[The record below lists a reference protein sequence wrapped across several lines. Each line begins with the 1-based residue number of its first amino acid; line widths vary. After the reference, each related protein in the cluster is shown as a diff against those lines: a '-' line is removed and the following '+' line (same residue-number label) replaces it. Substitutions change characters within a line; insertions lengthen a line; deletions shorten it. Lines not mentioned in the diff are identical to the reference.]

1 LDELKNITD
10 HDLALLIKSD
20 GKDAFRELFDRYAPR
35 IYKFAFSYLKNRSDA
50 EEIVQNVFM
59 KIWEKRSSIKASEN
73 IKAFI
78 FTITTN
84 KIYDFI
90 RRKNIEH
97 TYHDQAIL
105 NQGSN
110 ENNSW
115 NSIVY
120 KDVQQTI
127 SKLSNKLPSQQQR
140 VFNLSK
146 MEGLTNDEIA
156 FKMGISKRTVEN
168 DLYRAVL
175 FLKQKFKNEAFI
187 ALLLFCLTFQ

>member
-1 LDELKNITD
+1 LDNFKNITD
-10 HDLALLIKSD
+10 QELVLLIK
-20 GKDAFRELFDRYAPR
+20 GEEKDAFRELFNRYVPR
-35 IYKFAFSYLKNRSDA
+35 IYKFAFSYLKNKNDA
-50 EEIVQNVFM
+50 EEIVQNVFL
-59 KIWEKRSSIKASEN
+59 KVWEKRSSIKASEN

-78 FTITTN
+78 FTITAN

-97 TYHDQAIL
+97 SFHNYSIL
-105 NQGSN
+105 NQGNN

-120 KDVQQTI
+120 KEVQQTI
-127 SKLSNKLPSQQQR
+127 FNLANKLPSQQQK

-156 FKMGISKRTVEN
+156 IRMGISKRTVEN

-175 FLKQKFKNEAFI
+175 FLKQNFKKESFI
-187 ALLLFCLTFQ
+187 VLFFFCLTF

>member
-1 LDELKNITD
+1 MDELKNITD
-10 HDLALLIKSD
+10 QNLTLLIKSE

-35 IYKFAFSYLKNRSDA
+35 IYKFALSYLKNRDDA
-50 EEIVQNVFM
+50 EEIVQNVFL
-59 KIWEKRSSIKASEN
+59 KIWEKRYSIKASEN

-78 FTITTN
+78 FTITAN

-90 RRKNIEH
+90 RRRNIEH
-97 TYHDQAIL
+97 TFHNYSVL
-105 NQGSN
+105 NQEEN

-120 KDVQQTI
+120 KDVQQSI
-127 SKLSNKLPSQQQR
+127 FNLANKLPSQQQK

-156 FKMGISKRTVEN
+156 IKMGISKRTVEN

-175 FLKQKFKNEAFI
+175 FLKQNFKNESFI
-187 ALLLFCLTFQ
+187 ALFFFCLTF

>member
-1 LDELKNITD
+1 LDDLKDITD
-10 HDLALLIKSD
+10 QNLALLIKGE

-35 IYKFAFSYLKNRSDA
+35 IHKFAFSYLKNRSDA
-50 EEIVQNVFM
+50 EEIVQNVFL
-59 KIWEKRSSIKASEN
+59 KIWEKRNSIKTSEN

-78 FTITTN
+78 FTITAN

-90 RRKNIEH
+90 RRRNIEN
-97 TYHDQAIL
+97 TFLSYTML
-105 NQGSN
+105 NQGDN

-120 KDVQQTI
+120 NEVQQTI
-127 SKLSNKLPSQQQR
+127 FNLANKLPSQQRR

-156 FKMGISKRTVEN
+156 IKMGISKRTVEN

-175 FLKQKFKNEAFI
+175 FLKQNFKNESFI
-187 ALLLFCLTFQ
+187 ALLFFCLTF

>member
-1 LDELKNITD
+1 LDDLKDITD
-10 HDLALLIKSD
+10 QNLALLIRSEEKY
-20 GKDAFRELFDRYAPR
+20 AFHELFNRYAPR

-50 EEIVQNVFM
+50 EEIVQNVFL
-59 KIWEKRSSIKASEN
+59 KIWEKRYSIKASEN

-78 FTITTN
+78 FTITAN

-90 RRKNIEH
+90 RRRNIEH
-97 TYHDQAIL
+97 AFHNYTML
-105 NQGSN
+105 NQGNN

-120 KDVQQTI
+120 KEVQQTI
-127 SKLSNKLPSQQQR
+127 FNLANKLPSQQKK

-156 FKMGISKRTVEN
+156 IKMGLSKRTVEN

-175 FLKQKFKNEAFI
+175 FLKQNFKNESFI
-187 ALLLFCLTFQ
+187 ALIFFCLTI

>member
-1 LDELKNITD
+1 LNDLKNISD
-10 HDLALLIKSD
+10 ENLALLIKSEE
-20 GKDAFRELFDRYAPR
+20 KDAFSELFGRYAPR
-35 IYKFAFSYLKNRSDA
+35 IYKFAISYLKNRNDA
-50 EEIVQNVFM
+50 EEIVQDVFL

-78 FTITTN
+78 FTITAN

-97 TYHDQAIL
+97 TFHNYAVL
-105 NQGSN
+105 NLGNN

-127 SKLSNKLPSQQQR
+127 FNVANKLPSQQQKI
-140 VFNLSK
+140 FNLSK

-156 FKMGISKRTVEN
+156 IKMGISKRTVEN

-175 FLKQKFKNEAFI
+175 FLKKNFKNESFI
-187 ALLLFCLTFQ
+187 ALLFFCLTF